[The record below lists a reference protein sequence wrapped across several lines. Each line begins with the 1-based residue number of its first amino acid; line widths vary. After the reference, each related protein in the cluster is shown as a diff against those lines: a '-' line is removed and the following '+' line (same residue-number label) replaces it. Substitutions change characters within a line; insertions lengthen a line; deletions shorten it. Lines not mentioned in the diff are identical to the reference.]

1 MLELLQRVH
10 DQESAESAVAT
21 ILAYDKEVAEMD
33 MRQAYFQ
40 SRRKANSEEDNLHGT
55 LLTYERMDCENF
67 KKKMLRCIVNRNLF
81 QYETLERELKPRLQG
96 LWNYFIYMPSFYV
109 STDRLMAAYKDIH
122 EDPACSAGFRKFVA
136 KCLQL
141 SELLSR
147 VLEALSMIH
156 DEASAIEAGNI
167 LKQYDDEIDGLEIR
181 MCYYREVRGKLS
193 KEEEKK
199 LVQLFLRRYDEAD
212 AFTIKYL
219 RLWEERGLDQYG
231 DKVDDIRKIV
241 SRIILGVLYTDY
253 LREWYETR

>member
-1 MLELLQRVH
+1 
-10 DQESAESAVAT
+10 
-21 ILAYDKEVAEMD
+21 
-33 MRQAYFQ
+33 
-40 SRRKANSEEDNLHGT
+40 
-55 LLTYERMDCENF
+55 
-67 KKKMLRCIVNRNLF
+67 
-81 QYETLERELKPRLQG
+81 
-96 LWNYFIYMPSFYV
+96 
-109 STDRLMAAYKDIH
+109 MAAYKDIH
-122 EDPACSAGFRKFVA
+122 EDPACSAGFQKFVA

-181 MCYYREVRGKLS
+181 MCYDREVRGKLS

-241 SRIILGVLYTDY
+241 SWIIFGVLYTDY